1 MQPVIRLLTPDVH
14 KGGIWIG
21 VKIIMKIA
29 SNAKA
34 GMYKG
39 GSERSNLFVA
49 KGSRE
54 KKINV
59 NFTMYLICSECRGCS
74 VQVQRSIGTPQVLN

>member
-1 MQPVIRLLTPDVH
+1 
-14 KGGIWIG
+14 
-21 VKIIMKIA
+21 MKIA

-39 GSERSNLFVA
+39 RSERSNLFVA

-54 KKINV
+54 KN
-59 NFTMYLICSECRGCS
+59 
-74 VQVQRSIGTPQVLN
+74 